1 MELIQNLLANVD
13 TVLTGYVLNMFSNL
27 SSGLN
32 TLWTAMA
39 ILAVTAYGL
48 RMIAQGDFN
57 PPEALI
63 IMFKMVIIGVLTTS
77 WSEFSIFVY
86 KVITNLPSEMAA
98 TMLGFGP
105 DDATINIELDAF
117 IDKSTQG
124 AENILQGA
132 SWSDVG
138 KFIYNAFVWIGMV
151 LFVGYAAFLIILSKM
166 ATAVLLAVAPIFI
179 LLLIFRQSQHL
190 FEGWLRTALSYALI
204 PLFVYAILA
213 LLIALSIAP
222 LANLMEK
229 TDGAGIGMSG
239 AIVQYLIFTFVGFL
253 LLLQVTGI
261 TANIAG
267 GAALSTMNAGR
278 RVIASYRAGRFA
290 GEKAIKGAAIAYHG
304 SKVAAVASRTGAEVA
319 KHAVKRNRIPEGSSI

>member
-13 TVLTGYVLNMFSNL
+13 NVLTDYVLNMFGNL

-39 ILAVTAYGL
+39 ILVVTFYGI
-48 RMIAQGDFN
+48 RIIAQGDFN

-86 KVITNLPSEMAA
+86 RVITDAPSELAA
-98 TMLGFGP
+98 AMLGFGP
-105 DDATINIELDAF
+105 NDTTINIELDAF

-124 AENILQGA
+124 AENILRGA
-132 SWSDVG
+132 GWSDVG

-151 LFVGYAAFLIILSKM
+151 IFVGYAAFLIILSKM
-166 ATAVLLAVAPIFI
+166 ATAVTLAVAPIFI

-190 FEGWLRTALSYALI
+190 FEGWLRTTLSYALI

-213 LLIALSIAP
+213 LLIALSIEP

-229 TDGAGIGMSG
+229 TDGAGVGMAG

-267 GAALSTMNAGR
+267 GAALSTMNAR
-278 RVIASYRAGRFA
+278 RRLVVSYRGGRWAGGKITQSTAKTYRGGKIALVAGRA
-290 GEKAIKGAAIAYHG
+290 
-304 SKVAAVASRTGAEVA
+304 GAELA
-319 KHAVKRNRIPEGSSI
+319 RQAALRNRMPGEA

>member
-1 MELIQNLLANVD
+1 VELIQNLLANVD
-13 TVLTGYVLNMFSNL
+13 TVLTGYVLNMFGNL

-39 ILAVTAYGL
+39 ILAVTIYGI

-57 PPEALI
+57 PSEALI

-86 KVITNLPSEMAA
+86 KVITNLPSEMASA
-98 TMLGFGP
+98 MLGFGP
-105 DDATINIELDAF
+105 DDATINIELDSF

-124 AENILQGA
+124 AENILRGA

-151 LFVGYAAFLIILSKM
+151 IFVGYAAFLIILSKM
-166 ATAVLLAVAPIFI
+166 ATAVTLAVAPIFI

-190 FEGWLRTALSYALI
+190 FEGWLRTTLSYALI

-213 LLIALSIAP
+213 LLIALSIEP

-229 TDGAGIGMSG
+229 TDGAGVGMSG

-267 GAALSTMNAGR
+267 GAALSTMSAGR
-278 RVIASYRAGRFA
+278 RLVASYRSGQLARGKITQSAASAYRSGKIAVVAG
-290 GEKAIKGAAIAYHG
+290 
-304 SKVAAVASRTGAEVA
+304 RTGAELA
-319 KHAVKRNRIPEGSSI
+319 RHAAQRNRIPGGSSA

>member
-13 TVLTGYVLNMFSNL
+13 TVLTGYVLNMFGNL

-39 ILAVTAYGL
+39 ILAVTIYGI

-57 PPEALI
+57 PSEALI

-105 DDATINIELDAF
+105 DDATINIELDSF

-124 AENILQGA
+124 AENILRGA

-151 LFVGYAAFLIILSKM
+151 IFVGYAAFLIILSKM
-166 ATAVLLAVAPIFI
+166 ATAVTLAVAPIFI

-190 FEGWLRTALSYALI
+190 FEGWLRTTLSYALI

-213 LLIALSIAP
+213 LLIALSIEP

-239 AIVQYLIFTFVGFL
+239 AIVQYLIFTFVAFL

-278 RVIASYRAGRFA
+278 RAIASYRGGQWAGGRIL
-290 GEKAIKGAAIAYHG
+290 GGAATAYRGGKIAT
-304 SKVAAVASRTGAEVA
+304 VAGRTGADLA
-319 KHAVKRNRIPEGSSI
+319 RHAAQRNRIQGGANI

>member
-1 MELIQNLLANVD
+1 MELVQQLLADVD
-13 TVLTGYVLNMFSNL
+13 TSLTSYVINVFGNL

-48 RMIAQGDFN
+48 RMITQGDFN

-77 WSEFSIFVY
+77 WSEFSTFVY
-86 KVITNLPSEMAA
+86 DIITNLPSEFAA
-98 TMLGFGP
+98 SLTGIGP
-105 DDATINIELDAF
+105 DDGSMNLALDTF
-117 IDKSTQG
+117 IDKSSKG

-132 SWSDVG
+132 NWTDFG

-151 LFVGYAAFLIILSKM
+151 LFVGYAVFLLVLSKI

-179 LLLIFRQSQHL
+179 LLLIFRQSQHV
-190 FEGWLRTALSYALI
+190 FEGWLRTTLSYALI
-204 PLFVYAILA
+204 PVFVYAILA
-213 LLIALSIAP
+213 LIMHMAIAP
-222 LANLMEK
+222 LTDLVTK
-229 TDGAGIGMSG
+229 TGGDGSGTAG
-239 AIVQYLIFTFVGFL
+239 AIVYYLIFTFVAFL

-278 RVIASYRAGRFA
+278 RVVASYRTGQWAG
-290 GEKAIKGAAIAYHG
+290 GKALSGASSTYRSGKIA
-304 SKVAAVASRTGAEVA
+304 VIASRTGAEVA
-319 KHAVKRNRIPEGSSI
+319 KHAVRRNRIPEGSSI